1 MLLTGKA
8 KIVALFLGSIA
19 LTVAGSANS
28 ITFHN
33 FTGLYDGCVT
43 LTMSPTGAIVCNK
56 SGVNNKPF
64 NFNKDL
70 CLEGISIDTSNGQLD
85 CATTTPHCTLS
96 AVASAPVIAGSG
108 TPTWVEPGNEVT
120 LTANCSNGAETYH
133 WTPDD
138 GLVTSSGSTATVR
151 VPPNAVPGVYAYSVS
166 ASNADGTGNIASA
179 LVKVGS
185 DKQKGPHAYL
195 AHSGNISVID
205 TATGQEIDTDTIDIA
220 TTAPINVG
228 VNSQGVAVNA
238 AGTRVYTSNVD
249 DSVSVIDADTNKV
262 IKKIITSQAGH
273 IKSPVGVAV
282 NPRGTRVY
290 VANSGEKTVAVID
303 TTANEVIGTVA
314 VDYKPYGVAVNQADN
329 QIYVTHPGDRKV
341 SVVDVTAVPSTTL
354 PVTVDVGLTP
364 YGIAVSGSRVF
375 VTNSGTNTISVFD
388 IESGKPGIPKPPVTV
403 GNNPKG
409 IDVSPDGTKVYV
421 VNSGGRT
428 VSVIDAQTLEVTN
441 TVPVGAL
448 PESVSFNPTGT
459 LAYVTNQG
467 NNTVSVIDVAAGSAN
482 LPVVGVPGGNLWAF
496 GKFIG
501 GNAINQGMWYDPNED
516 GWGLTVT
523 RHGNM
528 IFSAIYTFDNNKK
541 PTWYVMSNCPVINNS
556 CTGEIYRVTGGA
568 PPDRNWNAV
577 NIASVGAGTLT
588 FADADHGKFEFK
600 INDQVVNMTESKTK
614 QIERF
619 VFAADTTPPPVD
631 YTDMWYNP
639 SESGWGVALTQQ
651 YGMIFAAWYSY
662 DAAGQPIWYVASSCP
677 VVGKGCTG
685 DVYQVTGGTFL
696 DSVWSSIDKK
706 TKTVG
711 KITLSFENDANNG
724 KMIYTLEGSVPI
736 TKDITRQNF

>member
-1 MLLTGKA
+1 MIKMLLTGKA
-8 KIVALFLGSIA
+8 KIAALLLGGIA
-19 LTVAGSANS
+19 LMLAGRANP

-43 LTMSPTGAIVCNK
+43 LTVSPTGAIVCNK
-56 SGVNNKPF
+56 SGSNNKPF
-64 NFNKDL
+64 NFINNL
-70 CLEGISIDTSNGQLD
+70 CPEGISIDTSNGQLD
-85 CATTTPHCTLS
+85 CATTTPSCTLS
-96 AVASAPVIAGSG
+96 AKATNPVVAGSA
-108 TPTWVEPGNEVT
+108 WVEPRNDRNEVT
-120 LTANCSNGAETYH
+120 LTANCSNGPETFY
-133 WTPDD
+133 WTPAD
-138 GLVTSSGSTATVR
+138 GLVVPSSGNTATVR

-166 ASNADGTGNIASA
+166 ASNADGVGNVASA

-195 AHSGNISVID
+195 AHSGDISVID
-205 TATGQEIDTDTIDIA
+205 TATGIA
-220 TTAPINVG
+220 TTPPINVG
-228 VNSQGVAVNA
+228 VDSQGVAVNA

-249 DSVSVIDADTNKV
+249 SSVSVVDADTNKV
-262 IKKIITSQAGH
+262 IKKIITSQVGP
-273 IKSPVGVAV
+273 INNPVGVAV

-303 TTANEVIGTVA
+303 TAANEMIGTVA
-314 VDYKPYGVAVNQADN
+314 VDYKPYGVAVNQAGN
-329 QIYVTHPGDRKV
+329 QIYVTHPGDGKV

-354 PVTVDVGLTP
+354 PVTVNVGLTP

-388 IESGKPGIPKPPVTV
+388 IASTGNPGIPKPPVTV

-428 VSVIDAQTLEVTN
+428 ISVIDAQTLEVTN

-541 PTWYVMSNCPVINNS
+541 PTWYVISKCPVINNS
-556 CTGEIYRVTGGA
+556 CTGEIFRVTGGA

-577 NIASVGAGTLT
+577 NPPASVGTGTLT

-600 INDQVVNMTESKTK
+600 INDQAVQMTESKTK
-614 QIERF
+614 QIEKF
-619 VFAADTTPPPVD
+619 VFATDTTPPPVD

-662 DAAGQPIWYVASSCP
+662 DAAGQPIWFVASSCP
-677 VVGKGCTG
+677 VLGMGCTG

-696 DSVWSSIDKK
+696 DSTWSSIDKE
-706 TKTVG
+706 TKIVG
-711 KITLSFENDANNG
+711 NITLSFENDANNG
-724 KMIYTLEGSVPI
+724 KMIYTPKDSVPI
-736 TKDITRQNF
+736 IKDITRQNF